1 MTLCNLYN
9 LFILNAMPSAPIN
22 PQLNLLPSDRFE
34 YSKLGR
40 FLKWALSAGRY
51 LVVFTELIVIV
62 AFISRFWFDRQ
73 LTDLREQRIQ
83 KSALV
88 DSFKNI
94 QNKFLATQAMF
105 NLIQNTLGGGVK
117 TVIRLNEI
125 QSLTPLGIEYQSVIV
140 SSQSASL
147 VGFAPNTNSFSSLVT
162 LFQSDPSKSFKSVDV
177 KQFGLSKARSPG
189 FDFTLELTP

>member
-1 MTLCNLYN
+1 MST
-9 LFILNAMPSAPIN
+9 APIN
-22 PQLNLLPSDRFE
+22 PKLNFLPSDRFE

-73 LTDLREQRIQ
+73 LTDLREQRVQ

-147 VGFAPNTNSFSSLVT
+147 VGFAPDTNSFSSLLT
-162 LFQSDPSKSFKSVDV
+162 LFQSDPSQSFKSVGV
-177 KQFGLSKARSPG
+177 KQFGLSKTRSPG